1 MHTVPATSRRARG
14 DAPTG
19 GILPRVSTEASRPP
33 GWARTAFAVN
43 AVVAWT
49 GVVLVLVVSGLGWFA
64 EGPSEP
70 GLYGST
76 TKGAAGRVVDSLSYF
91 TIWSNIVVALSV
103 TSLALDPAR
112 DTLLRRVLRL
122 DGLLMITVTAVVYQ
136 LLLAPSMDI
145 VGWSRLTD
153 PIVHVITPV
162 LTLLVWLVVGPR
174 GWITWRLAPL
184 ALLIPLAWIVWM
196 LGRGAVIDAY
206 PYGFTNVT
214 ELGYGSVLVTLALV
228 LVFAL
233 VVTLL
238 LWGLDLALRRR
249 GRQDSR
255 QT

>member
-1 MHTVPATSRRARG
+1 M
-14 DAPTG
+14 
-19 GILPRVSTEASRPP
+19 
-33 GWARTAFAVN
+33 
-43 AVVAWT
+43 VAWT
-49 GVVLVLVVSGLGWFA
+49 GVVLVLVVSGLGWFS

-70 GLYGST
+70 GLYSST

-174 GWITWRLAPL
+174 GWITWRLVPL

-238 LWGLDLALRRR
+238 LCGLDLALRRR
-249 GRQDSR
+249 GRAQ
-255 QT
+255 